1 MAINRTGFYQTN
13 QGLEIDKDVQA
24 QLIYTFDWSTWLE
37 DGDTIATVEYSVAA
51 RRNDPTPITIINE
64 GITDSSSD
72 TYVEIAGGQVDK
84 TYIVTAKVTTSDGL
98 IDRRNFRI
106 KCVDRSA

>member
-37 DGDTIATVEYSVAA
+37 DGDTIATVEYLQSF
-51 RRNDPTPITIINE
+51 
-64 GITDSSSD
+64 
-72 TYVEIAGGQVDK
+72 
-84 TYIVTAKVTTSDGL
+84 L
-98 IDRRNFRI
+98 
-106 KCVDRSA
+106 